1 MFVTAADN
9 SKQLHIFYEYIVPAL
24 SFLENQFYFVYH
36 FDRYK
41 FFLLDAQNHFSQLI
55 HMY

>member
-1 MFVTAADN
+1 MFVTAADS

-24 SFLENQFYFVYH
+24 LFLENQFYFVYN

-41 FFLLDAQNHFSQLI
+41 FFLLDAQNHFAQSI
-55 HMY
+55 YMR